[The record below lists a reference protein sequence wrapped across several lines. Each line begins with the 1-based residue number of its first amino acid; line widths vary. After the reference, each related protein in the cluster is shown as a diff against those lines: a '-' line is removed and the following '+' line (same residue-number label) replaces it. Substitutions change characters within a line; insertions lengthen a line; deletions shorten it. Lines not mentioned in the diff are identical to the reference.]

1 MSLRKSL
8 YGTGVALVT
17 PFKSNSEVDLEALSK
32 IIDHVINGGT
42 EYVVTISALL
52 TGDWHIY
59 SMHTPVG
66 GPVPTTFSFKRNP
79 LVTLDGNLKESGN
92 VKTVHDEIFGIDVKY
107 YGETVSFVQTIKL
120 KSTVKTNLSG
130 TIKYMVCNDK
140 MCLPPKTVPFN
151 IQLN

>member
-1 MSLRKSL
+1 MKKITITIAALLIVFTALHAQVQDPVKWNYAAVKKS
-8 YGTGVALVT
+8 
-17 PFKSNSEVDLEALSK
+17 
-32 IIDHVINGGT
+32 GT
-42 EYVVTISALL
+42 EYIVTISALL

-66 GPVPTTFSFKRNP
+66 GPVPTTFSFKKNP

-120 KSTVKTNLSG
+120 KSTVKTNISG

>member
-1 MSLRKSL
+1 MKKITITIAILLIAFTALQAQVQDPVKWNYAAVKKS
-8 YGTGVALVT
+8 
-17 PFKSNSEVDLEALSK
+17 
-32 IIDHVINGGT
+32 GT

-66 GPVPTTFSFKRNP
+66 GPVPTTFSFKKNP

-120 KSTVKTNLSG
+120 KSTVKTNISG